1 MEVTVTEFQ
10 ALADAQS
17 QQALTIAQLTRKLE
31 EKERE
36 NAVLHEENYRL
47 KGELEA
53 QKMVNAAATFENLL
67 LKNYIMLS
75 VEKIRQAVKKLKV
88 EKFALIK
95 TFIEWVLPPEHMR
108 EQLLLVNEL
117 MSIPDEQA
125 EPVRN
130 ITLTGSNA
138 TYNEN
143 NDKH

>member
-1 MEVTVTEFQ
+1 M
-10 ALADAQS
+10 
-17 QQALTIAQLTRKLE
+17 
-31 EKERE
+31 
-36 NAVLHEENYRL
+36 
-47 KGELEA
+47 
-53 QKMVNAAATFENLL
+53 
-67 LKNYIMLS
+67 
-75 VEKIRQAVKKLKV
+75 